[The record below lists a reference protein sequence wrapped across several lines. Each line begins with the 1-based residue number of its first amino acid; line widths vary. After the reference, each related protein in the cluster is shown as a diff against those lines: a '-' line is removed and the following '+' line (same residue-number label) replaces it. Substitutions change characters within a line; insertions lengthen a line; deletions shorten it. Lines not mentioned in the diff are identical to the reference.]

1 MLTSLDDI
9 DDLLL
14 DDLVKGIPGG
24 TRDLRLGDVG
34 KQGWNILAEDL
45 PLPVA
50 VLKADV
56 LDRNDRWMAGFL
68 SQSGAVIAPH
78 GKTTMSPQLFDGQI
92 RHGAWAITV
101 ATVGQLQVA
110 LRFGH
115 KRIILANQPVGKQAL
130 RYIADQ
136 VAGDEGLEI
145 FVLVDSLE
153 GAHMLADEA
162 ERRQSPRPIS
172 VLLEGGVAGG
182 RTGCRDID
190 SALEVARAVSGH
202 APWLALRGV
211 EGFEGLVQGESA
223 EAKSAAATAFVDFLG
238 DIARACQAEGLF
250 APGPVILSAGGS
262 TYYDIVVDRF
272 AAAGIEDA
280 KLVTR
285 SGCYLSQ
292 DSSLYAEAF
301 EGVKARSEAARSTSG
316 GLAPAL
322 EVWAY
327 VQSLPEPSKAVLT
340 AGRRDLS
347 HDAGL
352 PVPLAWYRPGGGD
365 APEPVGPGVATTR
378 LHDQHAELEV
388 PQTCAWHVGDMVSL
402 GISHPCTTFDKWQVL
417 FLVDGAYNVTGA
429 VRTFF

>member
-1 MLTSLDDI
+1 MLTSLNDI

-24 TRDLRLGDVG
+24 TSNLRLGDVG
-34 KQGWNILAEDL
+34 KQGWNLLNEDL

-50 VLKADV
+50 VLKSDI

-115 KRIILANQPVGKQAL
+115 KRIILANQPVGRQAL

-136 VAGDEGLEI
+136 VASDEDLEL

-153 GAHMLADEA
+153 GARMLAGEA

-182 RTGCRDID
+182 RTGCRDIETAMD
-190 SALEVARAVSGH
+190 VARAIGGH
-202 APWLALRGV
+202 APWLSLRGV

-223 EAKSAAATAFVDFLG
+223 EEKSAAATAFIDFLG
-238 DIARACQAEGLF
+238 DIARACEAETLF

-262 TYYDIVVDRF
+262 TYYDIVVERF
-272 AAAGIEDA
+272 AAAGIEGA

-301 EGVKARSEAARSTSG
+301 EGVKARSETARSTSG

-327 VQSLPEPSKAVLT
+327 VQSLPEPDKAVLT

-352 PVPLAWYRPGGGD
+352 PVPQTWVRPGGGKS
-365 APEPVGPGVATTR
+365 PEDVGPGVSTLR
-378 LHDQHAELEV
+378 LHDQHTELTIPEDCV
-388 PQTCAWHVGDMVSL
+388 WRIGDMVSL
-402 GISHPCTTFDKWQVL
+402 GISHPCTTFDKWQIL
-417 FLVDGAYNVTGA
+417 FLVDEAYNVTGA
-429 VRTFF
+429 IRTFF

>member
-24 TRDLRLGDVG
+24 VSGLRLGDVG
-34 KQGWNILAEDL
+34 KQGWNLLNEDL

-50 VLKADV
+50 VLKSDV

-110 LRFGH
+110 RRFGH
-115 KRIILANQPVGKQAL
+115 KRIVLANQPVGKQAI
-130 RYIADQ
+130 RYIVDQ
-136 VAGDEGLEI
+136 VAGDEELEL
-145 FVLVDSLE
+145 FVLVDSCE
-153 GAHMLADEA
+153 GARILAEEA
-162 ERRQSPRPIS
+162 ERRQSPRPVS

-182 RTGCRDID
+182 RTGCRDLDTAI
-190 SALEVARAVSGH
+190 AVARAVDGH
-202 APWLALRGV
+202 TPWLSLRGV

-223 EAKSAAATAFVDFLG
+223 EEKSAAATAFIDFLG
-238 DIARACQAEGLF
+238 EIAKACQAESLF

-262 TYYDIVVDRF
+262 TYYDIVVERF
-272 AAAGIEDA
+272 AAAGVEGA

-301 EGVKARSEAARSTSG
+301 EGVKARSEAARKVSG

-327 VQSLPEPSKAVLT
+327 VQSLPEPGKAVLT

-352 PVPLAWYRPGGGD
+352 PVPQTWVRPGNGK
-365 APEPVGPGVATTR
+365 APEDVGAGISTLR
-378 LHDQHAELEV
+378 LHDQHIELTV
-388 PQTCAWHVGDMVSL
+388 PSACQWKIGDMVSL

-417 FLVDGAYNVTGA
+417 FTVDDGYNITGA